1 MGPRRVDTL
10 RDALDSLVDPRR
22 WPDGI
27 KDYLTGY
34 ALEVLKRWGD
44 GTRLI
49 PDPWALMELA
59 FNPLFKDLS
68 KLPFIDRQLADEAED
83 LLLNGSSRRAPLQ
96 LREGDAERPAHEPQ
110 PGALRGH
117 GFRRPERGPARVH
130 VGGGLRRVQ
139 EAPSRSHG
147 GRGRGH
153 VDAPHVLQLRVT
165 AHHGFG
171 FGVPPLR
178 VTCYILIKKNF
189 DT

>member
-83 LLLNGSSRRAPLQ
+83 LLLKEFDDAADFLNEKENAIDGPSPVPRHARRRSSN
-96 LREGDAERPAHEPQ
+96 
-110 PGALRGH
+110 
-117 GFRRPERGPARVH
+117 
-130 VGGGLRRVQ
+130 
-139 EAPSRSHG
+139 
-147 GRGRGH
+147 
-153 VDAPHVLQLRVT
+153 
-165 AHHGFG
+165 
-171 FGVPPLR
+171 FGVQPPNQQQQVLGELAGMCELVNTCAEKFGKSQR
-178 VTCYILIKKNF
+178 VCLSCQCVPVPCPNDIASILPS
-189 DT
+189 